1 MSARGKTMDR
11 FLEKLKIFSKNSELV
26 VALGLILILGIMVVP
41 LPPMILDL
49 FLALSIAVSIA
60 VLLMSVYARKPLD
73 FSTFPSV
80 ILITTLLRLSLNVA
94 STRNILIH
102 GATDGTKAAGHIIE
116 AFGEFVVGGNYAVG
130 IIIFLILVVIN
141 FIVITKGAGRVAE
154 VSARFTLDAMP
165 GKQMAIDAD
174 LNAGL
179 IDDKEA
185 KRRRAEVAQEADFYG
200 SMDGA
205 SKFVRGDAIAGILI
219 TAINI
224 VGGIIVGVAQ
234 NDMAF
239 SDAARTFTLLTVGD
253 GLIAQIPALIIS
265 TAAGIITTRNS
276 NSEALGSQ
284 VNEEF
289 KAHPKAFYI
298 TAAAISFFGIIPGF
312 PALPFFVIGSLIGFA
327 GFKIEKSKELDKA
340 AASSSAIQESKSKSE
355 TLESLLPV
363 ELVQLEVGYGIVN
376 IVDAEQNGDLLERIS
391 HIRKQFAMDW
401 GVIVPS
407 VRIKDN
413 LELKPCAYSIKLKGI
428 EIAKGELMADHMM
441 AMDPG
446 TVIEQMEGI
455 ETKEPV
461 FGLPAIWIN
470 EERKDEAQYNGY
482 TVVDLSTIVAT
493 HLTEVLKTNLSE
505 LFGRQELVR
514 LLDNFKEENPKVV
527 SDLIPDIVPLGIVLK
542 VLQCLLREG
551 VSIRDLRTILET
563 LAEFGTTSKDPEALT
578 EYVRQSLYRT
588 ITEKIRDSQGDVPLF
603 TLDKSLEET
612 VARSILQTDQGTQL
626 NMDPKVT
633 QTILA
638 SLHDKIEEATSQG
651 EKMVVLCSPV
661 IRRHFKK
668 LTEKFIPNMTV
679 VSHNELSP
687 EVNIRSLGTV
697 RL

>member
-1 MSARGKTMDR
+1 MDR
-11 FLEKLKIFSKNSELV
+11 FFEKLKIFSQNSEL
-26 VALGLILILGIMVVP
+26 AIAIGLILILGVMIVP
-41 LPPMILDL
+41 LPPIILDL
-49 FLALSIAVSIA
+49 FLAFSIATSIA
-60 VLLMSVYARKPLD
+60 ILLMSIYARKPLD

-80 ILITTLLRLSLNVA
+80 LLITTLLRLSLNVA
-94 STRNILIH
+94 STRNILLH
-102 GATDGTKAAGHIIE
+102 GAADGTKAAGHIIE

-130 IIIFLILVVIN
+130 IIIFMILVVIN

-179 IDDKEA
+179 IDEKEA

-234 NDMAF
+234 NDMNF
-239 SDAARTFTLLTVGD
+239 SDAARIFTLLTVGD
-253 GLIAQIPALIIS
+253 GLIAQIPALVIS

-276 NSEALGSQ
+276 NSEALGKQ
-284 VNEEF
+284 VNQEF
-289 KAHPKAFYI
+289 TAHPKAFYI
-298 TAAAISFFGIIPGF
+298 TAGAISVFGLIPGF
-312 PALPFFVIGSLIGFA
+312 PAFPFLMIGGLIGYA
-327 GFKIEKSKELDKA
+327 GYKVEKNKETAKA
-340 AASSSAIQESKSKSE
+340 AEVKAALAPAASAKAE

-363 ELVQLEVGYGIVN
+363 ELVQLEVGYGIVS

-391 HIRKQFAMDW
+391 HIRKQFALDW
-401 GVIVPS
+401 GMIIPS

-413 LELKPCAYSIKLKGI
+413 LELKPGGYSIKLKGI
-428 EIAKGELMADHMM
+428 EIARGELLPDHMM

-446 TVIEQMEGI
+446 TVIEQMDGV

-461 FGLPAIWIN
+461 FGLPAIWITDD
-470 EERKDEAQYNGY
+470 RKDEAQYNGY

-493 HLTEVLKTNLSE
+493 HLTEVLKANLSE
-505 LFGRQELVR
+505 MFGRQELVKI
-514 LLDNFKEENPKVV
+514 LDNFKEDNPKIV
-527 SDLIPDIVPLGIVLK
+527 SDLVPDIMPLGTVLK
-542 VLQCLLREG
+542 VMQALLREG
-551 VSIRDLRTILET
+551 VSVRDLRTILET
-563 LAEFGTTSKDPEALT
+563 LAEYGTGSKDAEALT
-578 EYVRQSLYRT
+578 EYVRQALYRT
-588 ITEKIRDSQGDVPLF
+588 ITEKIKGSQGDVPLF
-603 TLDKSLEET
+603 TLDRSLEEA
-612 VARSILQTDQGTQL
+612 VARSIIHTDHGSQL
-626 NMDPKVT
+626 NLDPKVT

-638 SLHDKIEEATSQG
+638 SLNEKIEEATSQG
-651 EKMVVLCSPV
+651 EKMVILCSPV

-668 LTEKFIPNMTV
+668 LTEKFIPNMIV

>member
-1 MSARGKTMDR
+1 MDG
-11 FLEKLKIFSKNSELV
+11 FLSKLKIFSQNSELA
-26 VALGLILILGIMVVP
+26 VALGLIIILGVMVVP
-41 LPPMILDL
+41 LPPVVLDL

-60 VLLMSVYARKPLD
+60 ILLMSVYARKPLD
-73 FSTFPSV
+73 FSTFPT
-80 ILITTLLRLSLNVA
+80 ILLITTLLRLSLNVA
-94 STRNILIH
+94 STRNILLN
-102 GATDGTKAAGHIIE
+102 GASDGTKAAGHIIE

-130 IIIFLILVVIN
+130 IIIFIILVIIN

-179 IDDKEA
+179 INEAEA

-219 TAINI
+219 TAVNI
-224 VGGIIVGVAQ
+224 IGGIIVGVAQ

-276 NSEALGSQ
+276 NSEALGKQ

-289 KAHPKAFYI
+289 TAHPKAFYI
-298 TAAAISFFGIIPGF
+298 TAGAISFFGLIPGF
-312 PALPFFVIGSLIGFA
+312 PFFPFFMVGGLIGYA
-327 GFKIEKSKELDKA
+327 GFKIEKNKEAAKVA
-340 AASSSAIQESKSKSE
+340 AASTAVQETKAKTE

-363 ELVQLEVGYGIVN
+363 ELIQLEVGYGIVS

-391 HIRKQFAMDW
+391 HIRKQFALDW
-401 GVIVPS
+401 GVIIPS

-413 LELKPCAYSIKLKGI
+413 LELKPGGYSIKLKGI
-428 EIAKGELMADHMM
+428 EIAKGELMPDHMM

-446 TVIEQMEGI
+446 TVIEQMDGVP
-455 ETKEPV
+455 TKEPV
-461 FGLPAIWIN
+461 FGLPAIWITDD
-470 EERKDEAQYNGY
+470 RKDEAQYNGY

-493 HLTEVLKTNLSE
+493 HLTEVLKANLSE
-505 LFGRQELVR
+505 LFGRQELVKV
-514 LLDNFKEENPKVV
+514 LDSFKEENPKVV
-527 SDLIPDIVPLGIVLK
+527 SDLVPDIMPLGTVLK
-542 VLQCLLREG
+542 VLQALLREG
-551 VSIRDLRTILET
+551 VSVRDLRTILET
-563 LAEFGTTSKDPEALT
+563 LAEFGTATKDSEALT
-578 EYVRQSLYRT
+578 EYVRQALYRT
-588 ITEKIRDSQGDVPLF
+588 ITERIKGSQGDVPLF
-603 TLDKSLEET
+603 TLDRSLEEA
-612 VARSILQTDQGTQL
+612 VARSIIHTDHGSQL
-626 NMDPKVT
+626 NLDPKVT

-638 SLHDKIEEATSQG
+638 SLNEKIEEATSQG

-668 LTEKFIPNMTV
+668 LTEKFIPNMIV

>member
-1 MSARGKTMDR
+1 MDR
-11 FLEKLKIFSKNSELV
+11 FFEKLKIFSQNSELAI
-26 VALGLILILGIMVVP
+26 ALGLIVILGVMVVP
-41 LPPMILDL
+41 LPPAVLDL
-49 FLALSIAVSIA
+49 FLALSIAISIA
-60 VLLMSVYARKPLD
+60 ILLMSVYARKPLD
-73 FSTFPSV
+73 FSTFPAV
-80 ILITTLLRLSLNVA
+80 LLITTLMRLSLNVA
-94 STRNILIH
+94 STRNILLH
-102 GATDGTKAAGHIIE
+102 GASDGTEAAGHIIE
-116 AFGEFVVGGNYAVG
+116 AFGEFVVGGNFAVG
-130 IIIFLILVVIN
+130 IIIFIILVVIN

-224 VGGIIVGVAQ
+224 IGGIIVGVAQ
-234 NDMAF
+234 NDMSFA
-239 SDAARTFTLLTVGD
+239 DASRVFTLLTVGD

-265 TAAGIITTRNS
+265 TAAGIIATRNS
-276 NSEALGSQ
+276 NSEALGKQ
-284 VNEEF
+284 VNQEF
-289 KAHPKAFYI
+289 SAHPKAFYI
-298 TAAAISFFGIIPGF
+298 TAGAITVFGLIPGF
-312 PALPFFVIGSLIGFA
+312 PGFPFIMIGSLIAFA
-327 GFKIEKSKELDKA
+327 GFKIERNKENAKIVE
-340 AASSSAIQESKSKSE
+340 ASNAIQETKAKPE

-363 ELVQLEVGYGIVN
+363 ELVQLEVGYGIVS

-391 HIRKQFAMDW
+391 HIRKQFALDW
-401 GVIVPS
+401 GIIIPS

-413 LELKPCAYSIKLKGI
+413 LELKPGGYSIKLKGI
-428 EIAKGELMADHMM
+428 EIAKGELMPDHMM

-446 TVIEQMEGI
+446 TVIEQMDGI

-461 FGLPAIWIN
+461 FGLPAIWITDD
-470 EERKDEAQYNGY
+470 RKDEAQYNGY

-493 HLTEVLKTNLSE
+493 HLTEVLKANLSE
-505 LFGRQELVR
+505 MFGRQELVKI
-514 LLDNFKEENPKVV
+514 LDTFKEENPKIV
-527 SDLIPDIVPLGIVLK
+527 SDLVPEIMPLGTVLK
-542 VLQCLLREG
+542 VLQGLLREG

-563 LAEFGTTSKDPEALT
+563 LAEFGTATKDSEALG
-578 EYVRQSLYRT
+578 EYVRQALYRT
-588 ITEKIRDSQGDVPLF
+588 ITERIKGSQGDVPLF
-603 TLDKSLEET
+603 TLDRSLEEA
-612 VARSILQTDQGTQL
+612 VARSIIHTDSGTQL
-626 NMDPKVT
+626 NLDPKIT

-638 SLHDKIEEATSQG
+638 SLNEKIEEATSQG

-661 IRRHFKK
+661 IRRHFKR
-668 LTEKFIPNMTV
+668 LTEKFIPNMIV

>member
-1 MSARGKTMDR
+1 MDR
-11 FLEKLKIFSKNSELV
+11 FFEKLTIFSKNSDLAI
-26 VALGLILILGIMVVP
+26 ALGLILILCVMVVP
-41 LPPMILDL
+41 LPPLALDL
-49 FLALSIAVSIA
+49 FLAFSIALSVGI
-60 VLLMSVYARKPLD
+60 LLMSVYARKPLD
-73 FSTFPSV
+73 FSTFPS
-80 ILITTLLRLSLNVA
+80 ILLITTLLRLSLNVA
-94 STRNILIH
+94 STRNILLH
-102 GATDGTKAAGHIIE
+102 ASTDGTAAAGHIIK

-130 IIIFLILVVIN
+130 IIIFIILVVIN

-179 IDDKEA
+179 IDEKEA
-185 KRRRAEVAQEADFYG
+185 KRRRSEVAQEADFYG

-224 VGGIIVGVAQ
+224 IGGIIIGVAQ
-234 NDMAF
+234 QGMSF
-239 SDAARTFTLLTVGD
+239 SDAAEIFTLLTVGD

-276 NSEALGSQ
+276 NSEALGKQ
-284 VNEEF
+284 VGEEF
-289 KAHPKAFYI
+289 TAHPKAFYI
-298 TAAAISFFGIIPGF
+298 TAVAITLFGFIPGF
-312 PALPFFVIGSLIGFA
+312 PALPFFMIGALIGFT
-327 GFKIEKSKELDKA
+327 GFKIEKNKEMAKETA
-340 AASSSAIQESKSKSE
+340 ATNAVQEIKGKVE

-363 ELVQLEVGYGIVN
+363 ELIQLEVGYGIVS

-391 HIRKQFAMDW
+391 HIRKQFALDW
-401 GVIVPS
+401 GIIMPS

-413 LELKPCAYSIKLKGI
+413 LELKPGGYSIKLKGI
-428 EIAKGELMADHMM
+428 EIAKGELLPDHLM

-455 ETKEPV
+455 TTKEPV
-461 FGLPAIWIN
+461 FGLPAIWIT
-470 EERKDEAQYNGY
+470 EDRKDDAQYNGY

-493 HLTEVLKTNLSE
+493 HLTEVLKSNMSE
-505 LFGRQELVR
+505 LFGRQELVKI
-514 LLDNFKEENPKVV
+514 LDNFKEENPKIV
-527 SDLIPDIVPLGIVLK
+527 SDLVPDIMTLGTVLK
-542 VLQCLLREG
+542 VLQNLLREG
-551 VSIRDLRTILET
+551 VSVRDLRTILET
-563 LAEFGTTSKDPEALT
+563 LAEFGGGVKDADALT

-588 ITEKIRDSQGDVPLF
+588 ITERIKSSQGDVPLF
-603 TLDKSLEET
+603 TLDRNLEET
-612 VARSILQTDQGTQL
+612 IARSIISSDHGSQL
-626 NMDPKVT
+626 NLDPKVT

-638 SLHDKIEEATSQG
+638 SLNEKIEEATSQG

-661 IRRHFKK
+661 IRRHFKR

>member
-1 MSARGKTMDR
+1 MDG
-11 FLEKLKIFSKNSELV
+11 FLSKLKVFSQNSELA
-26 VALGLILILGIMVVP
+26 VAIGLIIILGVMVVP
-41 LPPMILDL
+41 LPPIILDL

-60 VLLMSVYARKPLD
+60 ILLMSVYAKKPLD
-73 FSTFPSV
+73 FSTFPT
-80 ILITTLLRLSLNVA
+80 ILLITTLLRLSLNVA
-94 STRNILIH
+94 STRNILLH
-102 GATDGTKAAGHIIE
+102 GASDGTKAAGHIIE

-130 IIIFLILVVIN
+130 IIIFMILVVIN

-179 IDDKEA
+179 INDTEA

-219 TAINI
+219 TVINI
-224 VGGIIVGVAQ
+224 IGGIIVGVAQ
-234 NDMAF
+234 NDMNF

-276 NSEALGSQ
+276 NSDALGKQ
-284 VNEEF
+284 VNAEF
-289 KAHPKAFYI
+289 TAHPKAFYL
-298 TAAAISFFGIIPGF
+298 TAGAISIFGLIPGF
-312 PALPFFVIGSLIGFA
+312 PAFPFMMIGGLIGYA
-327 GFKIEKSKELDKA
+327 GFKIDKNKELAKA
-340 AASSSAIQESKSKSE
+340 AAATNAVSEIKAKTE

-363 ELVQLEVGYGIVN
+363 ELVQLEVGYGIVS

-391 HIRKQFAMDW
+391 HIRKQFALDW
-401 GVIVPS
+401 GIIIPS

-413 LELKPCAYSIKLKGI
+413 LELKPGGYSIKLKGI
-428 EIAKGELMADHMM
+428 EIAKGELMPDHMM

-446 TVIEQMEGI
+446 TVIENMDGV

-461 FGLPAIWIN
+461 FGLPAIWITDD
-470 EERKDEAQYNGY
+470 RKDEAQYNGY

-493 HLTEVLKTNLSE
+493 HLTEVLKANLSE
-505 LFGRQELVR
+505 LFGRQELVKV
-514 LLDNFKEENPKVV
+514 LDNFKEENPKIV
-527 SDLIPDIVPLGIVLK
+527 SDLIPDIMPLGTVLK
-542 VLQCLLREG
+542 VLQALLREG
-551 VSIRDLRTILET
+551 VSVRDLRTILET
-563 LAEFGTTSKDPEALT
+563 LGEFGTATKDAEALT
-578 EYVRQSLYRT
+578 EYVRQALYRT
-588 ITEKIRDSQGDVPLF
+588 ITERIKGSQGDVPLF
-603 TLDKSLEET
+603 TLDRTLEEA
-612 VARSILQTDQGTQL
+612 VARSIINSDHGTQL
-626 NMDPKVT
+626 NLDPKVT

-638 SLHDKIEEATSQG
+638 SLNEKIEEATSLG

-668 LTEKFIPNMTV
+668 LTEKFIPNMIV